1 MNFIDIL
8 VVVVIALFA
17 VIGFLKGFIPQL
29 FQFAGI
35 FCAFY
40 FNTPVSRFISS
51 AVSDEPEGVL
61 LMLVQIA
68 AFLFIFGVFFVAG
81 MIISKTVDSVLTS
94 LPNRI
99 AGIIFGAVN
108 GFFVVCL
115 IFIIIR
121 AFPAGDTFLKKYV
134 TPDKFTDDI
143 IDQSIELAGNDL
155 SAQGLK
161 NKANEAV
168 KNAFTESKTDNVDSS
183 AADTTETEA
192 TKIYSRLGYGAY
204 RISMLMDP
212 FVQNTKSVLSKKYE
226 DVIEIKTQDKI
237 NG

>member
-8 VVVVIALFA
+8 VVAVIALFA
-17 VIGFLKGFIPQL
+17 IIGFLKGFIPQL

-51 AVSDEPEGVL
+51 FVSDEPEGVL
-61 LMLVQIA
+61 LMLVQISS
-68 AFLFIFGVFFVAG
+68 FLFIFGVFFIAG
-81 MIISKTVDSVLTS
+81 MIISKTADFVLTS

-99 AGIIFGAVN
+99 AGIVFGAVN

-115 IFIIIR
+115 MFIIVR
-121 AFPAGDTFLKKYV
+121 AFPDGDAFLKKYV
-134 TPDKFTDDI
+134 TPDKFTDEI
-143 IDQSIELAGNDL
+143 IDQSIELAGSDL
-155 SAQGLK
+155 SAEGLK
-161 NKANEAV
+161 NKAAEAV
-168 KNAFTESKTDNVDSS
+168 KATYSENETDEIDS
-183 AADTTETEA
+183 AAVNLKETENV
-192 TKIYSRLGYGAY
+192 KIYSRLGYGAY
-204 RISMLMDP
+204 RISMLMDL

-226 DVIEIKTQDKI
+226 DVIEIKTQEKI